1 MLRLSAMWGWATR
14 EQVDFTSASLGLPG
28 SGSGGSQST
37 VLKVLLA
44 GRPQVSYMAEQP
56 QTLCQGS
63 HSFYQLNKN

>member
-1 MLRLSAMWGWATR
+1 MWGWATR

-56 QTLCQGS
+56 RTRSPGA
-63 HSFYQLNKN
+63 HSLYQLNKN